1 MEGQEKHLNTEEK
14 HFWNLDMHLLLK
26 NKNKNSFHT
35 KQDEQRVR
43 YTRPTKFEIYELIL
57 NAAIQ

>member
-1 MEGQEKHLNTEEK
+1 
-14 HFWNLDMHLLLK
+14 MHLLLK
-26 NKNKNSFHT
+26 NKNKNSFHK